1 MQNGFIASFNGS
13 FRDELLNEVLFT
25 SLPEARDRITDWKKD
40 YNSQRPHCSLGN
52 LTPIEFAAKQ
62 ALERQAA

>member
-25 SLPEARDRITDWKKD
+25 SLPEARDRITDWKED
-40 YNSQRPHCSLGN
+40 YNSQRPHYSLGN

-62 ALERQAA
+62 APERQAA